1 MFQKL
6 GQPVVTQYLIQGL
19 NAGRPPLI
27 PPLNNPL
34 YVLGCELSSSNL
46 KEFPVSIVERLKL
59 WGDIDE
65 VVGGSLLVL
74 IDS

>member
-1 MFQKL
+1 ML
-6 GQPVVTQYLIQGL
+6 GKWLIFRIPG
-19 NAGRPPLI
+19 GGDRPPLA
-27 PPLNNPL
+27 PPLITPPIC
-34 YVLGCELSSSNL
+34 VLGCELSSSNL

>member
-1 MFQKL
+1 MQTA
-6 GQPVVTQYLIQGL
+6 PTW
-19 NAGRPPLI
+19 PPLY
-27 PPLNNPL
+27 L
-34 YVLGCELSSSNL
+34 LGCELSSSNL
-46 KEFPVSIVERLKL
+46 KKFPVSIVERLKL

>member
-19 NAGRPPLI
+19 HADSSPLA
-27 PPLNNPL
+27 PLNTPPI